1 MENNVF
7 LCNTFSVKNMMKNL
21 KIWLAVIVL
30 FLPFTLIDVFGQ
42 DGNTYSTPGRLFY
55 IARSANKN
63 LVCYDVNLVSGKL
76 DVEKPINVYWVNRE
90 EHPGKTNGLS
100 YIQRKMAYG
109 YKLISSSDDASVCSL
124 TAYPD
129 RKLTIEKGES
139 GYVCYI
145 QINNKKAILKSL
157 YVKASPRNPL
167 SVEYVELRGV
177 TVDSKEAVTER
188 VKKK

>member
-1 MENNVF
+1 
-7 LCNTFSVKNMMKNL
+7 MKMRL
-21 KIWLAVIVL
+21 KLWLAMIVL
-30 FLPFTLIDVFGQ
+30 LFPLAKIGVYGQ
-42 DGNTYSTPGRLFY
+42 DGNTYATPERLFH

-76 DVEKPINVYWVNRE
+76 DVKKPLNVYWVNRE
-90 EHPGKTNGLS
+90 EHPGETNGLS

-109 YKLISSSDDASVCSL
+109 YKLISSSEDASVCSL

-129 RKLTIEKGES
+129 RKLTIAKEKS

-145 QINNKKAILKSL
+145 QINNKKSILKSL

-177 TVDSKEAVTER
+177 TVDSNEAVTER